1 MESVEFFADY
11 SKSIGNYIRDAD
23 GNTLLDVYTNV
34 SSVPLGKLDTYMH
47 TGWKSRGKIH
57 EVFANLFGGLIGVV
71 KMFLGEFNF
80 WDFIEFI

>member
-34 SSVPLGKLDTYMH
+34 SSVPLGKWDT
-47 TGWKSRGKIH
+47 
-57 EVFANLFGGLIGVV
+57 
-71 KMFLGEFNF
+71 
-80 WDFIEFI
+80 

>member
-34 SSVPLGKLDTYMH
+34 SSVPLGKLETL
-47 TGWKSRGKIH
+47 SLS
-57 EVFANLFGGLIGVV
+57 NLFRKSFVLHKILIV
-71 KMFLGEFNF
+71 
-80 WDFIEFI
+80 